1 VRAER
6 GIRLGAF
13 LLAGDWRN
21 HLVPLVGS
29 DNFAFSEC
37 FLFCSLLELRYLCA
51 RREREVINFERE
63 DPHMIVVPA
72 AALWRAGTSVAGL
85 PEIILG
91 FAAKR
96 VASVDR
102 AS

>member
-1 VRAER
+1 
-6 GIRLGAF
+6 
-13 LLAGDWRN
+13 
-21 HLVPLVGS
+21 
-29 DNFAFSEC
+29 
-37 FLFCSLLELRYLCA
+37 
-51 RREREVINFERE
+51 
-63 DPHMIVVPA
+63 MIVVPA

-102 AS
+102 AR